1 MSVPQRQLFSS
12 PHEISHVLNR
22 TTHKNQHR
30 NRGPKAKTRLFTSSL
45 FKLHP
50 LSQAFIEIDN
60 KSRELRL
67 FV

>member
-1 MSVPQRQLFSS
+1 MAMSKKVQFSAKK
-12 PHEISHVLNR
+12 LN
-22 TTHKNQHR
+22 QAQQ
-30 NRGPKAKTRLFTSSL
+30 PLYKAETRLFTSSL
-45 FKLHP
+45 FEFHP